1 MKRSDLFL
9 MQFLGV
15 VAVVV
20 VVVVVVVVLLLSGQ
34 EDMIGY
40 EPGDP
45 LKFQVLDY
53 DEKGWAK
60 FPKGHHG
67 EPWGLPKPC

>member
-1 MKRSDLFL
+1 M
-9 MQFLGV
+9 
-15 VAVVV
+15 
-20 VVVVVVVVLLLSGQ
+20 VVVVVVVLISGQ

-53 DEKGWAK
+53 DEKGGQRSTEA
-60 FPKGHHG
+60 PDG
-67 EPWGLPKPC
+67 